1 MTLSRLTR
9 TALPLVLTVLNLSV
23 AAQQADMTPASVLE
37 DKIKENVVAAASD
50 ESSSS
55 QVSLEKK
62 ASVESR
68 SSAEENGS
76 ATERAET
83 QEEKAH
89 ELTEADQT
97 HDENVKSTLVQ
108 ISEEEQKKINDL
120 IRQAEV
126 YLYGD
131 GVPVNLQKAAE
142 LYNAAGDLG
151 SPKAKLRLSTMYRQG
166 QGVQKDLNHAFEL
179 VMEAANQDFAPAQ
192 SALSSYFRTGIGV
205 NKDIEQANYWL
216 EKAAENG
223 HTRSKVLF
231 STILERDVSNPASL
245 EKAKRFIEEVKS
257 EASPQEIYS
266 IGYSYAN
273 GFGLPKDLKKAME
286 WARLGADKG
295 EVNSIY
301 LLGDCY
307 WREKNIAE
315 ASVWFEKAAEKGLR
329 AAQLQ
334 TGRLYRDGAPGVEKN
349 FGKAV
354 KWLEIAYPSGDK
366 NDVFSLVVM
375 RTTGPKAVRNLAK
388 GQEWLDRYIPEATVE
403 ELNEQGEKFWNGD
416 GVRRNFNLGGALCLA
431 ALKKGDRTNLCGF
444 AEKLGTKNWR
454 KADFVTSYSLLN
466 QCVIDHPENEQLK
479 KAFDA
484 LQERMSA
491 KQVEDA
497 QELDPTD
504 ALNDYL
510 AKNNP
515 QLN

>member
-349 FGKAV
+349 LGKAV

-504 ALNDYL
+504 ALDDYL
-510 AKNNP
+510 TKNNP

>member
-349 FGKAV
+349 LGKAV

-466 QCVIDHPENEQLK
+466 QCVIDHPEN
-479 KAFDA
+479 
-484 LQERMSA
+484 
-491 KQVEDA
+491 
-497 QELDPTD
+497 
-504 ALNDYL
+504 
-510 AKNNP
+510 
-515 QLN
+515 

>member
-37 DKIKENVVAAASD
+37 DKIKENDVAAASD

-315 ASVWFEKAAEKGLR
+315 ASVWFEKAVEKGLR

-349 FGKAV
+349 LGKAV

>member
-1 MTLSRLTR
+1 MTFGRLTS
-9 TALPLVLTVLNLSV
+9 TALPLVLTALSLSV
-23 AAQQADMTPASVLE
+23 AAQQAETNPTSVLE
-37 DKIKENVVAAASD
+37 HGIKENVVAEVAN
-50 ESSSS
+50 ESSSPHA
-55 QVSLEKK
+55 SLQEK
-62 ASVESR
+62 ASVELQLSTEAGH
-68 SSAEENGS
+68 SSV
-76 ATERAET
+76 
-83 QEEKAH
+83 EKAESQGEKAQ
-89 ELTEADQT
+89 ELSEADHS

-108 ISEEEQKKINDL
+108 ISEEDQKKINDL

-131 GVPVNLQKAAE
+131 GVRVDLQKAAE
-142 LYNAAGDLG
+142 LYNAAGELG

-166 QGVQKDLNHAFEL
+166 QGVQKDLNRAFEL

-192 SALSSYFRTGIGV
+192 SALSGYFRTGIGV
-205 NKDIEQANYWL
+205 NKDIEQADYWL

-231 STILERDVSNPASL
+231 SSILERDASNPTSL
-245 EKAKRFIEEVKS
+245 EKAKRFTEEVKN

-286 WARLGADKG
+286 WAKLGADKG

-307 WREKNIAE
+307 WREKNISE
-315 ASVWFEKAAEKGLR
+315 AAVWFEKAAEKGLR

-349 FGKAV
+349 LGKAV

-366 NDVFSLVVM
+366 NDVFSLVVI
-375 RTTGPKAVRNLAK
+375 RATGPKAVRNLVK

-403 ELNEQGEKFWNGD
+403 ELNEQGEKFWNGK

-431 ALKKGDRTNLCGF
+431 ALKKGDKTNLCGF
-444 AEKLGTKNWR
+444 AEKLGTKNWA

-466 QCVIDHPENEQLK
+466 QCVIDHPEDEQLK
-479 KAFDA
+479 KAFES

-510 AKNNP
+510 AKTNP
-515 QLN
+515 KLD

>member
-179 VMEAANQDFAPAQ
+179 VMEAANQE
-192 SALSSYFRTGIGV
+192 IG
-205 NKDIEQANYWL
+205 
-216 EKAAENG
+216 
-223 HTRSKVLF
+223 
-231 STILERDVSNPASL
+231 
-245 EKAKRFIEEVKS
+245 
-257 EASPQEIYS
+257 
-266 IGYSYAN
+266 
-273 GFGLPKDLKKAME
+273 
-286 WARLGADKG
+286 
-295 EVNSIY
+295 
-301 LLGDCY
+301 
-307 WREKNIAE
+307 
-315 ASVWFEKAAEKGLR
+315 R
-329 AAQLQ
+329 AH
-334 TGRLYRDGAPGVEKN
+334 V
-349 FGKAV
+349 
-354 KWLEIAYPSGDK
+354 
-366 NDVFSLVVM
+366 
-375 RTTGPKAVRNLAK
+375 
-388 GQEWLDRYIPEATVE
+388 
-403 ELNEQGEKFWNGD
+403 
-416 GVRRNFNLGGALCLA
+416 
-431 ALKKGDRTNLCGF
+431 
-444 AEKLGTKNWR
+444 
-454 KADFVTSYSLLN
+454 
-466 QCVIDHPENEQLK
+466 
-479 KAFDA
+479 
-484 LQERMSA
+484 
-491 KQVEDA
+491 
-497 QELDPTD
+497 
-504 ALNDYL
+504 
-510 AKNNP
+510 
-515 QLN
+515 

>member
-216 EKAAENG
+216 GKAAENG

-349 FGKAV
+349 LGKAV

-504 ALNDYL
+504 ALDDYL
-510 AKNNP
+510 TKNNP